1 VHKKA
6 FYGVSK
12 GLITGEDRN
21 FVYVEPSIKV
31 RVRFR
36 NWTIL
41 IVLAVTNPNE
51 DDFANYAIKQSSDSS
66 FEGFLNEL
74 GGSVFKAIT
83 SSNDYVFFTVFTV
96 NAVFEQKK
104 VSRYR

>member
-1 VHKKA
+1 MTSLESKKVETI
-6 FYGVSK
+6 GEQSS
-12 GLITGEDRN
+12 GLRGWI
-21 FVYVEPSIKV
+21 VLLL
-31 RVRFR
+31 
-36 NWTIL
+36 IL

-104 VSRYR
+104 YLGIGKVIFVPIR